1 MIQIRSRMTKS
12 QLSLILFLVHSFF
25 FVFATPSSHAK
36 ILDYFKKDLSK
47 VPTKEQLNAQEP
59 LAKKKLAQAL
69 NYEKNGMKSKA
80 ASQYQYIV
88 KNYPFTSSAPTS
100 QFKIAEHFMEK
111 GKLKKSFS
119 SFQDFV
125 DKYKSSPY
133 YIKAIQAQ
141 YRIAR
146 SAQEQNSKH
155 KIFFLPK
162 KFQQSDLLEWFTSI
176 IDNAPFSALAPLA
189 QFAIAELYQMDD
201 KPSLAI
207 SAYQSLVDKHPNHP
221 KSPEAQFRIGEIARQ
236 KIEAGSRD
244 HANIVS
250 ARNAMEDVIV
260 AYENSPRAKEAKI
273 ALAKFESIEAKQ
285 FYETGLFYEKQDQLR
300 SAVIYY
306 EKAST
311 AKDAKIRNNAL
322 KKLTS
327 IQKNSPV
334 QKTSKEKAPVK
345 KEQKTK
351 EPKKDLP
358 PSSPKESEETISN
371 EKKGPVILPPPPPES

>member
-1 MIQIRSRMTKS
+1 MMQIRSIMTKS
-12 QLSLILFLVHSFF
+12 QLRLILFLAHCFF
-25 FVFATPSSHAK
+25 FLCATPSSHAK

-47 VPTKEQLNAQEP
+47 VPTKEKLTAQEP
-59 LAKKKLAQAL
+59 LAQKKLGQAL

-80 ASQYQYIV
+80 VSQYQYII

-100 QFKIAEHFMEK
+100 QFKLAEHFMEK
-111 GKLKKSFS
+111 GKLKKAFS

-125 DKYKSSPY
+125 DKYKSSPH
-133 YIKAIQAQ
+133 YIKAIQSQ
-141 YRIAR
+141 YDIAR
-146 SAQEQNSKH
+146 SAQAQNSNH
-155 KIFFLPK
+155 KVFFLPK

-176 IDNAPFSALAPLA
+176 IDNAPFSSLAPLA
-189 QFAIAELYQMDD
+189 QFAIAELYQADE

-273 ALAKFESIEAKQ
+273 ALAKFEIIEAKQ
-285 FYETGLFYEKQDQLR
+285 FYETGLFYEKQNQLR

-306 EKAST
+306 EKASNS
-311 AKDAKIRNNAL
+311 KDPKIRNNAL
-322 KKLTS
+322 KKLAS
-327 IQKNSPV
+327 FQKNSPIQGASKV
-334 QKTSKEKAPVK
+334 KTPID
-345 KEQKTK
+345 K
-351 EPKKDLP
+351 EPKGDLP
-358 PSSPKESEETISN
+358 LSPRSDSSKTISN
-371 EKKGPVILPPPPPES
+371 EKKGPVILPPPPSES

>member
-1 MIQIRSRMTKS
+1 MTKS
-12 QLSLILFLVHSFF
+12 QLSFILFLVYSFF
-25 FVFATPSSHAK
+25 FVCAAPSSHAK

-47 VPTKEQLNAQEP
+47 VPTKEKLNAQEP
-59 LAKKKLAQAL
+59 LAKKKLDEAL
-69 NYEKNGMKSKA
+69 NYQKNGMTSKA
-80 ASQYQYIV
+80 ASRYQYIV
-88 KNYPFTSSAPTS
+88 KNYPFTTSAPTS
-100 QFKIAEHFMEK
+100 QFKLAEHFMKK
-111 GKLKKSFS
+111 GNLKKAFS

-141 YRIAR
+141 YNIAR

-176 IDNAPFSALAPLA
+176 IDNAPFSSLAPLA
-189 QFAIAELYQMDD
+189 QFAIAELYQGDD

-207 SAYQSLVDKHPNHP
+207 LAYQSLVDKHPNHP
-221 KSPEAQFRIGEIARQ
+221 KSAEAQFRIGEIARQ

-273 ALAKFESIEAKQ
+273 ALAKFDSIEAKQ
-285 FYETGLFYEKQDQLR
+285 FFETGLFYEKQNQLR
-300 SAVIYY
+300 SAIIYY
-306 EKAST
+306 EKALT
-311 AKDAKIRNNAL
+311 AKDPKIRNNAL
-322 KKLTS
+322 QKLTS
-327 IQKNSPV
+327 IQKNSPA
-334 QKTSKEKAPVK
+334 QKTSNK
-345 KEQKTK
+345 KFLINKQQKL
-351 EPKKDLP
+351 KKVSP
-358 PSSPKESEETISN
+358 PSPPKESAKTITN